1 MNELFLKI
9 INMSISASWLV
20 LAVLILRF
28 VLKKAPKWINVLLW
42 GIVAIRLICPFSFE
56 STLSLIPSAET
67 IPLNIGMDTTP
78 TINSG
83 ISAINNAVNP
93 IISQSNTPMAGASV
107 NLLQIT
113 IGIYEY
119 IWIFGMIALALYT
132 AISYWRLRRKV
143 DTAVRYKDNIFQS
156 ENVSFPFVLGIIKPR
171 IYLPFKMNGQYL
183 EYVVAH
189 EQAHICR
196 KDHWWKPLGF
206 LLLMIHWF
214 NPFMWL
220 AYVLLCR
227 DIELACDEKV
237 IKELGNEQRGDY
249 TQALVACSVNRR
261 MIAACPLAFGE
272 VSVKERVKSVMNYK
286 KPAFWVIIISV
297 IVCVGVAVCFLTNP
311 KQDSYT
317 LRIVVPAGSQEKF
330 VYTDEE
336 VSTIRNSIKIWSG
349 DGLGDTEVLL
359 SPVNKTTE
367 TRYTATYLTHG
378 MPVEFD
384 AEKDTWFKI
393 GVNMQN
399 STNEDII
406 VYVEVENVEVR
417 IVDEINSVIK
427 WFDYTENP
435 SAMDDESTINLPI
448 YPDVTFSYN
457 QAQIIASKPFDT
469 SELTD
474 HTILITGMP
483 IWNAYFADL
492 TGDDYP
498 EICATYTFG
507 SGIIDSRIII
517 YDYAKGSSYEL
528 SDRGYFDFTLRL
540 NEADG
545 YLYVDKKKYNTDE
558 LVETGRLVF
567 KNNCIQIE
575 GFSNEAHQVFQTE
588 ILETYPA

>member
-42 GIVAIRLICPFSFE
+42 GIVAIRLIFPFFFE

-132 AISYWRLRRKV
+132 AISYWRLCRKV

-183 EYVVAH
+183 EHVVAH

-214 NPFMWL
+214 NPLMWL

-249 TQALVACSVNRR
+249 TQALVACSINRR

-349 DGLGDTEVLL
+349 DGLGDTEVIL

-545 YLYVDKKKYNTDE
+545 YLYVDKTKYNTDE

-575 GFSNEAHQVFQTE
+575 GFSNEAN
-588 ILETYPA
+588 

>member
-132 AISYWRLRRKV
+132 VISYWRLRRKV

-214 NPFMWL
+214 NPLMWL

-272 VSVKERVKSVMNYK
+272 VSVKERVKYVMNYK

-457 QAQIIASKPFDT
+457 QAQIIASKNFDT

-517 YDYAKGSSYEL
+517 YDYAKGASYEL
-528 SDRGYFDFTLRL
+528 SDRGYFDFTLRF

-545 YLYVDKKKYNTDE
+545 YLYVDKTKYNTDE

-575 GFSNEAHQVFQTE
+575 GFSNEAN
-588 ILETYPA
+588 

>member
-214 NPFMWL
+214 NPLMWL

-349 DGLGDTEVLL
+349 DGLGDTEVVL

-457 QAQIIASKPFDT
+457 QAQIIASKNFDT

-528 SDRGYFDFTLRL
+528 SDRGYFDFNLRF

-545 YLYVDKKKYNTDE
+545 YLYVDKTKYNTDE

-575 GFSNEAHQVFQTE
+575 GFSNEAN
-588 ILETYPA
+588 